1 MSKKTV
7 LFVKFFSLSLL
18 LLLLSTFLF
27 QTCSNEEPN
36 ASEPTLS
43 EFEYSNPIV
52 YTVDSSPNSVIHD
65 TATGV
70 TLSFPEGG
78 SGDVA
83 ISKIL
88 SVPSIPMEGNGVRIE
103 YSGDTPIDLVVD
115 TSDGSSAEVLE
126 YGNFTGCFDD
136 EIGNGK
142 RWTAVPRADTDGSKI
157 SFMLMMP
164 YDLAKSVAVKPIG
177 SNDFWIARL
186 KPDADLV
193 EQRVATDL
201 QILTFY
207 KQFIA
212 TLPAS
217 IKSTF
222 ETKGKSR
229 FVRTK
234 YDGGA
239 YYAGFWMRVLGKG
252 VSYEPTVHLGL
263 PPRTQQIAH
272 ELGHYLIHL
281 LVGDDVQIKLENQG
295 NLFGGHAVLD
305 VVGRDVLLED
315 LAYYTE
321 FVLTQLGADG
331 YNLFKPYDMLKGS
344 SPLKNDFPSY
354 EGFAAHLLAQL
365 IRTEP
370 KIRDFESGQFR
381 NIPLVKL
388 SYGQVFEIISKGA
401 TGINTLRKNIEDYLG
416 TQSNK
421 LPVICHRLG
430 WRYLAEGKLVDPE
443 GNPIPNASIEPIV
456 IINGVVYK
464 GMEGAATSSTD
475 GTFILSGEAFP
486 GNSILRVKLSSGD
499 STDVPIFIDWDKST
513 TKTIQLGELVVNKK
527 TIKSIDV
534 YISYNGTY
542 QYSLDPDLS
551 DDGANTF
558 TYDNSG
564 AVSNSL
570 WSSDK
575 SVQINS
581 NGNTITF
588 IQDRDDQLVKANS
601 TITVTFEDINNPVT
615 IVDFSFEKTYDD
627 KSNRKLSVVSASGAN
642 IPFTFHEWSWSG
654 DYNFSYEGSISQYVT
669 VKELSKET
677 VTIVHSPADYEAIIT
692 RELLNYESNGSISID
707 VEF

>member
-1 MSKKTV
+1 MSKKTI

-27 QTCSNEEPN
+27 QTCSNEESYP
-36 ASEPTLS
+36 SEPTLS
-43 EFEYSNPIV
+43 EFVYSNPIV

-103 YSGDTPIDLVVD
+103 YSTDTPIDLVID

-177 SNDFWIARL
+177 SNNFWIARL

-217 IKSTF
+217 IKSTVD
-222 ETKGKSR
+222 TKGKSR

-331 YNLFKPYDMLKGS
+331 YNLLKPYDMLKGS

-464 GMEGAATSSTD
+464 GMEGAATSSAD

-486 GNSILRVKLSSGD
+486 GNSILRVKLSSND

-513 TKTIQLGELVVNKK
+513 TKTIQLGDLVVNKK
-527 TIKSIDV
+527 RIKSIKVD
-534 YISYNGTY
+534 IFFDGTY
-542 QYSLDPDLS
+542 EVS
-551 DDGANTF
+551 DNIGSDIF

-564 AVSNSL
+564 LVSNSL
-570 WSSDK
+570 WHSDV

-588 IQDRDDQLVKANS
+588 IQDLDNELVKANS
-601 TITVTFEDINNPVT
+601 TTTVTFEDINNPVT
-615 IVDFSFEKTYDD
+615 IVDFSFNKTYDD
-627 KSNRKLSVVSASGAN
+627 KSNRQLIVQSASGSN
-642 IPFTFHEWSWSG
+642 IPFIFSEKSWNG
-654 DYNFSYEGSISQYVT
+654 NYDLDYEGSISQYVT
-669 VKELSKET
+669 INELIKET
-677 VTIVHSPADYEAIIT
+677 VTIVASPADYDKIIT
-692 RELLNYESNGSISID
+692 KELLNFDSIGEIHID
-707 VEF
+707 IEFE